1 MPTSIRPIADIA
13 RELGLADEEWTPYGR
28 TKAKVLLPALQARRD
43 RPDGKLVVVSSI
55 TPTPAGDGKTTMTIG
70 LVLALS
76 RLGAKP
82 AIPLRPPA
90 TGPTPGLKRRPPV
103 GGPPHVL

>member
-55 TPTPAGDGKTTMTIG
+55 TPTP
-70 LVLALS
+70 
-76 RLGAKP
+76 
-82 AIPLRPPA
+82 
-90 TGPTPGLKRRPPV
+90 
-103 GGPPHVL
+103 